1 MRGIA
6 RTVLIQT
13 LLVGLFLMMHT
24 QPANHSSRRS
34 FLKAVGGLGSLA
46 LAPWSRSLAAESRL
60 TDLLILLPG
69 ITGSVLQKNNK
80 DVWAV
85 TTESVGSALTT
96 LGRNLQGLE
105 PRTTRRRGELGTGGG
120 HRSVP
125 DVHLIPGSEDR
136 WLQRRTGCAQ
146 PKTEA

>member
-1 MRGIA
+1 
-6 RTVLIQT
+6 
-13 LLVGLFLMMHT
+13 MMHT

-80 DVWAV
+80 DVWAF
-85 TTESVGSALTT
+85 TTESVGGALTT

-105 PRTTRRRGELGTGGG
+105 LKDDPQDVEDLGDGVVATGLFCAPHSRILEDRRLRRRA
-120 HRSVP
+120 
-125 DVHLIPGSEDR
+125 
-136 WLQRRTGCAQ
+136 RRAQ
-146 PKTEA
+146 QKTEARRRPELR